1 MNPALPARILA
12 AVAFA
17 AAVMVG
23 GQFSS
28 AGLTV
33 QERQAGDRVRLVLYE
48 SPLQKW
54 KSQCRR
60 SGGKYEKYCAGG
72 VKHCC
77 CYSGSYCEGM
87 PEPVDVLQQPAVR
100 VPGDGS
106 DTRTPG
112 GQTISPQFE
121 QQQPSQSGPAKVK

>member
-12 AVAFA
+12 AVVIA

-33 QERQAGDRVRLVLYE
+33 QERQAGDRVRLAIYS

-60 SGGKYEKYCAGG
+60 NGGKYEKYCAGG

-77 CYSGSYCEGM
+77 CYSASYCEGM
-87 PEPVDVLQQPAVR
+87 PEPVDALTQPAVR
-100 VPGDGS
+100 VPGYGS
-106 DTRTPG
+106 DTRAPG
-112 GQTISPQFE
+112 GQTILPQLE
-121 QQQPSQSGPAKVK
+121 QQPPSQSEPSKVR